1 MEPIAIEALHLHL
14 LRSLFLHFEVESS
27 GTIDNGKAKMCRD
40 GGRGEGIRHEGEE
53 DSLLAMVARSV
64 ETEAKEKEYDVRGKE
79 YDVRGKG
86 TRRLNGV
93 DSDFAPFV
101 QHAGV
106 PSD

>member
-1 MEPIAIEALHLHL
+1 MEPVAIEALHLHL

-79 YDVRGKG
+79 DDVRGKG
-86 TRRLNGV
+86 VRSLNV
-93 DSDFAPFV
+93 F
-101 QHAGV
+101 
-106 PSD
+106 